1 VGPDARRSLA
11 VARDCRRIRHRLPNL
26 LAVDFHRRGDA
37 FGVVDTLN
45 GV

>member
-1 VGPDARRSLA
+1 VPA
-11 VARDCRRIRHRLPNL
+11 HPPPLPNL